1 MGFFYDDL
9 NYVLNYFIMAWYIIK
24 IAITALIIVIV
35 SEISKRLPLLGSLIA
50 SLPLISVLG
59 MIWIFQE
66 TKDAQKLITHAEGT
80 FWYVL
85 PSLPMFLVMPWM
97 MKKGIS
103 FYLSLGCGILLTVIL
118 YLVMTKLLAR
128 LGMNL

>member
-1 MGFFYDDL
+1 
-9 NYVLNYFIMAWYIIK
+9 MAWYIIK
-24 IAITALIIVIV
+24 MVLTAVVIVVV

-59 MIWIFQE
+59 MIWIYQE
-66 TKDAQKLITHAEGT
+66 TKDNQKLISHAEGT

-103 FYLSLGCGILLTVIL
+103 FYLSLGAGILLTVIL
-118 YLVMTKLLAR
+118 YVIMTKLLSR
-128 LGMNL
+128 FGLNI

>member
-1 MGFFYDDL
+1 
-9 NYVLNYFIMAWYIIK
+9 MAWYIIK
-24 IAITALIIVIV
+24 IVLTAVVIVVV

-59 MIWIFQE
+59 MIWIYQE
-66 TKDAQKLITHAEGT
+66 TKDNQKLISHAEGT

-97 MKKGIS
+97 M
-103 FYLSLGCGILLTVIL
+103 
-118 YLVMTKLLAR
+118 
-128 LGMNL
+128 

>member
-1 MGFFYDDL
+1 
-9 NYVLNYFIMAWYIIK
+9 MAWYIIK
-24 IAITALIIVIV
+24 IALTAIVIVVV

-66 TKDAQKLITHAEGT
+66 TKDSQKIITHAEGT

-97 MKKGIS
+97 MKKGVS
-103 FYLSLGCGILLTVIL
+103 FYFSLGAGILLTIIL
-118 YLVMTKLLAR
+118 YVIMTKLLSR
-128 LGMNL
+128 FGMNL

>member
-1 MGFFYDDL
+1 
-9 NYVLNYFIMAWYIIK
+9 MAWYIVK
-24 IAITALIIVIV
+24 IIITALIIVLV

-59 MIWIFQE
+59 MVWIFQE
-66 TKDAQKLITHAEGT
+66 TKDSQKLISHAEGT

-103 FYLSLGCGILLTVIL
+103 FYLSLGTGILLTVIL
-118 YLVMTKLLAR
+118 YVIMTKLLSR
-128 LGMNL
+128 FGLNI

>member
-1 MGFFYDDL
+1 
-9 NYVLNYFIMAWYIIK
+9 MAWYIIK
-24 IAITALIIVIV
+24 IALTAIVIVVV

-66 TKDAQKLITHAEGT
+66 TKDSQKIITHAEGT

-97 MKKGIS
+97 MKKGVS
-103 FYLSLGCGILLTVIL
+103 FYLSLGAGILLTIIL
-118 YLVMTKLLAR
+118 YVIMTKLLSR
-128 LGMNL
+128 FGLNI